1 MKFLRLLYVQVLIG
15 IVLGVFV
22 GLFFPAFAPAAKSI
36 SEVFINAIR
45 MVIAPVIFF
54 TVVAGIAGAGNLRQ
68 AGRIG
73 LKAFVYFE
81 IVSTIALLLGLLM
94 ANLVQPGRGAAHL
107 ATNSGQVQELTQ
119 KAAGMDWGTFFTHLV
134 PANIID
140 AFAKGEILQVLLFS
154 ILFAVGLRSVG
165 VRAAPL
171 LQTFETINQV
181 LFRILHVVMR
191 VSPIGAFGGMAFTV
205 GKYGAGSL
213 AAMGRLMA
221 TFYGTGLIFLFV
233 VLGLLC
239 RWYGFSFL
247 KLLRYIRAEL
257 AIVLGASSSEPVL
270 PSLMEKMRRAGVEEE
285 VVGLVVPTGYSFNLD
300 GTAIYLSMAIIFIAQ
315 AYGIPLGIGEQLTVI
330 GVLLLTSK
338 GAAGVTGSGLLV
350 LASTLGALKII
361 PVEGLA
367 LLVGVDRFMSEGRA
381 LVNFIGNAAATVII
395 GISEKAVD
403 RDRLRAA
410 LDGRISEEP

>member
-1 MKFLRLLYVQVLIG
+1 MRIFRLLYVQVLVG
-15 IVLGVFV
+15 IVLGVLA
-22 GLFFPAFAPAAKSI
+22 GLFFPRFAPVAKGI

-54 TVVAGIAGAGNLRQ
+54 TVVAGIAGAGNLKQ
-68 AGRIG
+68 AGRVG
-73 LKAFVYFE
+73 LKAFIYFE

-94 ANLVQPGRGAAHL
+94 GNLVQPGRGAAHG
-107 ATNSGQVQELTQ
+107 TGKSGQVQELTQ
-119 KAAGMDWGTFFTHLV
+119 KAAAMDWGSFFTHLV
-134 PANIID
+134 PANIVD

-165 VRAAPL
+165 ARGAAL
-171 LQTFETINQV
+171 LQTFDTINGA
-181 LFRILHVVMR
+181 LFRILHIVMR
-191 VSPIGAFGGMAFTV
+191 ASPLGAFGGMAFTV
-205 GKYGAGSL
+205 GKFGAGSL

-233 VLGLLC
+233 VLALLC
-239 RWYGFSFL
+239 RWQGFSFL

-300 GTAIYLSMAIIFIAQ
+300 GTAIYLSMATLFIAQ
-315 AYGIPLGIGEQLTVI
+315 AYNVPLGWAEQLTIV

-381 LVNFIGNAAATVII
+381 LVNFIGNAAATVIV
-395 GISEKAVD
+395 GLSEKAVD
-403 RDRLRAA
+403 RDRLQAA
-410 LDGRISEEP
+410 LDGRISDEP